1 MINFDLFFFDGAA
14 VLGHNGFDAQKRH
27 VHDVRD
33 GLTTFFE
40 NRYHTH
46 ICSELGGHLF
56 TPEIQYY
63 NEFN

>member
-1 MINFDLFFFDGAA
+1 M
-14 VLGHNGFDAQKRH
+14 LGHNGFDAQKRH